1 MNEMLVNSII
11 NVNMS
16 ECQIIVFLAPQILSR
31 CKSSTLVHNNMFIKK
46 TVFLYRQHAIR
57 KCLSK
62 Y

>member
-11 NVNMS
+11 KVNMS
-16 ECQIIVFLAPQILSR
+16 ECQIIVFLAPQMLSR
-31 CKSSTLVHNNMFIKK
+31 CKSSTLVHNNTCIKNCI
-46 TVFLYRQHAIR
+46 FYYRQHAIR